1 MMGGDGVEVK
11 YEEVGSSMGGM
22 ARLRKVAASSWA
34 GVSCA
39 RVSWA
44 RMLFGA
50 RVDGIGPFTSFAEFS
65 RYWWLAQSSFRG
77 SRP

>member
-1 MMGGDGVEVK
+1 MGGDGVEVK
-11 YEEVGSSMGGM
+11 YEEAGSSMGRM

-44 RMLFGA
+44 RMLFSA
-50 RVDGIGPFTSFAEFS
+50 RVDGIGPSSSSAEFS
-65 RYWWLAQSSFRG
+65 RASK
-77 SRP
+77 